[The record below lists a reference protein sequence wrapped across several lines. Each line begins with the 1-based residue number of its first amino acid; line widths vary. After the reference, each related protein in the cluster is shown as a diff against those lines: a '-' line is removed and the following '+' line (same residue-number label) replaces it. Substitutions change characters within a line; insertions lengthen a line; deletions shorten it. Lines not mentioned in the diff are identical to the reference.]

1 MSAAI
6 VRVSVALGACAG
18 FVNLLTWR
26 QPIMQMADGHSSAF
40 KVLFA
45 MWFVCVWGVATG
57 SLTGLVVSSMRRRSP
72 GPVSALM
79 ALVIGLFVT
88 SAVCVLVY
96 RFFTDMR
103 FMQAATGRIP
113 QDVISHSTMP
123 GMDTGRDTPHARF
136 SAVGAFTSSFIAVA
150 LSVTYAF
157 GGRRRGMRLSG

>member
-6 VRVSVALGACAG
+6 VRVSVALGACAA

-57 SLTGLVVSSMRRRSP
+57 SLTGLVISSMRRRSP
-72 GPVSALM
+72 GPVSAVM
-79 ALVIGLFVT
+79 ALAIGLFVT

-103 FMQAATGRIP
+103 FMQAATGRTP
-113 QDVISHSTMP
+113 QDVIASSTMP
-123 GMDTGRDTPHARF
+123 GMDMVRGHTLRAQF
-136 SAVGAFTSSFIAVA
+136 NAVGAFTSSFTAVA
-150 LSVTYAF
+150 LSVAYAF
-157 GGRRRGMRLSG
+157 GGRRREVH

>member
-6 VRVSVALGACAG
+6 VRVSVALGACAA

-26 QPIMQMADGHSSAF
+26 QPIMQMANGHSSAF
-40 KVLFA
+40 KALFA

-57 SLTGLVVSSMRRRSP
+57 SLTGLVVSSMRRRSA
-72 GPVSALM
+72 GPVSAAA

-88 SAVCVLVY
+88 SAVCLLVY

-103 FMQAATGRIP
+103 FMHAATGRWGPEDINP
-113 QDVISHSTMP
+113 YSAMP
-123 GMDTGRDTPHARF
+123 GMDMARGQAQRAQF
-136 SAVGAFTSSFIAVA
+136 NAVGAFTSSFTAVA

-157 GGRRRGMRLSG
+157 GGRRRELR